1 MAYQDALFQLGMD
14 LTRSSTAQKE
24 DHGDAARV
32 ERPVGS
38 NEAHG
43 AEIERFP
50 ERGDLGIAG
59 RHLIVD
65 LFGACRLDD
74 AEHIEQ
80 TLGRCVDVS
89 GATLLHLHVTQT
101 MLGSDV
107 SAVAVLDR
115 GHVSIHTDPETG
127 TAALDVFLR
136 GETRPGRCVDLLE
149 KAFQATKLV
158 VRQHQRGDEAVPAH
172 QAAAALRRA
181 SKPRAKV
188 RRAA

>member
-24 DHGDAARV
+24 DHGDAAQVVRH
-32 ERPVGS
+32 VGS
-38 NEAHG
+38 MTSREAS
-43 AEIERFP
+43 IERFE
-50 ERGDLGIAG
+50 ERGGPGIAG
-59 RHLIVD
+59 SHLIVD

-80 TLGRCVDVS
+80 TLNRCVDVS

-101 MLGSDV
+101 SVGSDV

-127 TAALDVFLR
+127 SAALDVFLR

-149 KAFQATKLV
+149 KAFLASKVV

-172 QAAAALRRA
+172 QAAAALRR
-181 SKPRAKV
+181 SPRPRVKV